1 MEDCPIT
8 HGPVTHLGDPDRIPG
23 SWLWAGSASAVGS
36 PLMEE
41 LSIVPLPSFSDAL
54 SNKKDCG
61 EGAVLKGELLH
72 GLHSSSLALG
82 EGFPTDHFIFSSEQH
97 LQPLPSVSPSQETS
111 KTTHLMSHSSAGNRR
126 ASVPDLQPGQ
136 TPQVH
141 TDVAAHTTSAAKE
154 ADPQAAC
161 GRWWETAGEAH
172 WDTLGQSAAL
182 WAWRQPQIGP
192 RPWETSHGWGPD
204 LLRPG
209 VCDHSGL

>member
-8 HGPVTHLGDPDRIPG
+8 HGPVTDLGDPDRIPG
-23 SWLWAGSASAVGS
+23 SWLWAGSASAVGRADGRALNCS
-36 PLMEE
+36 
-41 LSIVPLPSFSDAL
+41 LPSFSDAL

-72 GLHSSSLALG
+72 GLHSPSLALG
-82 EGFPTDHFIFSSEQH
+82 EGFPTDHFIFPSEQH

-141 TDVAAHTTSAAKE
+141 TDVAPHTTS
-154 ADPQAAC
+154 
-161 GRWWETAGEAH
+161 TASDVTA
-172 WDTLGQSAAL
+172 
-182 WAWRQPQIGP
+182 
-192 RPWETSHGWGPD
+192 
-204 LLRPG
+204 LRPG
-209 VCDHSGL
+209 LWFYVSQALPKSKSHAGHTLAWKAETSIRRKP